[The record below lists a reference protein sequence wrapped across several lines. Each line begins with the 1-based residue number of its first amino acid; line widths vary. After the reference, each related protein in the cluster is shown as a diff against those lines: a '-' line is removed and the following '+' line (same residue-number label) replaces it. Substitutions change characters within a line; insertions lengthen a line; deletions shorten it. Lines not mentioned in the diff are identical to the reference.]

1 MTSTHN
7 THHKN
12 FPFIALRKGQPAETT
27 TNSPTEAATEAAT
40 DAPDDDAPTPATPER
55 AAPVFDRFPE
65 PPHSAVLLPSV
76 EIDEDEEEPG
86 EPEDETTGETTDE
99 TTSASDGG
107 NGDDALAEPPGAAAL
122 AEPSGAGT
130 LAAEDAEAKPP
141 VSIPNADA
149 GVGGSMRIV
158 RHAFGWRYALVL
170 AFSLAAL
177 LVSLL
182 NFALFV
188 GAVTIPIS
196 GLRPPG
202 QTAARDT
209 ATYNFEQ
216 DADGWMARGAAAN
229 AVSNNLRVFAGQGAL
244 EVQATQITQARQ
256 AFVYIANPA
265 EVKPGST
272 ITAHIYIP
280 TGAQEVVAA
289 LYTLDGAW
297 LWHNSPFPALTPG
310 QWTAIVFHLP
320 PTLPTPIRELGIM
333 FVSAQGALPYTGPIF
348 IDSVNVR
355 SG

>member
-7 THHKN
+7 KN
-12 FPFIALRKGQPAETT
+12 FPFITLRKGQPAESTT
-27 TNSPTEAATEAAT
+27 ESATN
-40 DAPDDDAPTPATPER
+40 APDDDAPTPATPER
-55 AAPVFDRFPE
+55 AVPVFDRFPD

-76 EIDEDEEEPG
+76 DVDEDEDEGEDEPG
-86 EPEDETTGETTDE
+86 EQDDAATAEA
-99 TTSASDGG
+99 TSASEASDV
-107 NGDDALAEPPGAAAL
+107 GDAPTEPPADAAP

-130 LAAEDAEAKPP
+130 LAAEDADAKPP
-141 VSIPNADA
+141 VSLPTADA

-158 RHAFGWRYALVL
+158 RRAFHWRYALVL

-244 EVQATQITQARQ
+244 EVQATQITQTRQ
-256 AFVYIANPA
+256 AFVYLANPP

-320 PTLPTPIRELGIM
+320 PTLPPPIRELGIM